1 MRARRWVSE
10 RFFVF
15 MAQRIKTYF
24 QKKMTFML
32 VPHDGGSPVQIKT
45 NLFILHSLILLLGG
59 LLTWAVMLTM
69 KDIDGELASL
79 DNQKLKLEMT
89 GILTELEHNRV
100 LLSHMSQVDDQFR
113 KLLKL
118 GNRKEVMIYNT
129 VGGPTEDDNIDFSG
143 LPNEKNDELVSKI
156 NEGLMETTDQV
167 SQQEASFK
175 EISSF
180 LNKQRSIL
188 AATPSIWPING
199 WITSGFGKRASPLT
213 GEPGRHYGVDI
224 ANVIGTPIHA
234 TADGLVVYAGWQNG
248 YGRVVVIEHG
258 YGFSTRYG
266 HCSSVDVKV
275 GDEVKRGEIISYVGS
290 SGRSTGSHLH
300 YEVRIHG
307 IPVDPE
313 KYLPEID

>member
-1 MRARRWVSE
+1 
-10 RFFVF
+10 
-15 MAQRIKTYF
+15 MAPKIKNYF
-24 QKKMTFML
+24 QKKMTFMV

-69 KDIDGELASL
+69 KDIDGELAAL
-79 DNQKLKLEMT
+79 DNQKLKVEMT
-89 GILTELEHNRV
+89 GILNELEHNRV

-118 GNRKEVMIYNT
+118 GNRKQVMIYNT
-129 VGGPTEDDNIDFSG
+129 EGGPTENDNIDFSG
-143 LPNEKNDELVSKI
+143 LLSEKNDELANKI
-156 NEGLMETTDQV
+156 NEGLVETAGQV

-224 ANVIGTPIHA
+224 ANVVGTPIHA
-234 TADGLVVYAGWQNG
+234 TADGLIVYAGWQNG

-275 GDEVKRGEIISYVGS
+275 GDEVKRGQIISYVGS

-313 KYLPEID
+313 KYLPEVD

>member
-1 MRARRWVSE
+1 M
-10 RFFVF
+10 
-15 MAQRIKTYF
+15 QRIKTHF
-24 QKKMTFML
+24 KKKMTFMV
-32 VPHDGGSPVQIKT
+32 VPHDGGAPVHIKT
-45 NLFILHSLILLLGG
+45 NLFILYSLVLLLGG
-59 LLTWAVMLTM
+59 TLTWAAMLTI
-69 KDIDGELASL
+69 KDINGELVSL
-79 DNQKLKLEMT
+79 NNQKLNMEMT
-89 GILTELEHNRV
+89 GMLTELENNRV

-118 GNRKEVMIYNT
+118 GNRKQVMIYNT
-129 VGGPTEDDNIDFSG
+129 VNGPTEDDNIDFSG
-143 LPNEKNDELVSKI
+143 LLSEKNDELVNKI
-156 NEGLMETTDQV
+156 NEGLMETTSLV

-175 EISSF
+175 EISSY

-224 ANVIGTPIHA
+224 ANVVGTPIHA
-234 TADGLVVYAGWQNG
+234 TADGLVVYAGWENG

-275 GDEVKRGEIISYVGS
+275 GDEVKRGQIISYVGS